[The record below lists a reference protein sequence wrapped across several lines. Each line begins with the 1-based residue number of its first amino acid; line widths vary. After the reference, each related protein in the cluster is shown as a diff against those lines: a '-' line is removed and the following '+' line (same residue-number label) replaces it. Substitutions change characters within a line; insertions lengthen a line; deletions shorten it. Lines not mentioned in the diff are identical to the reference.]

1 MIGMSRYTSLSTT
14 HCMKTSKY
22 LPVIIFVSAIFG
34 LLDPQAP
41 AWGLNLPRP
50 SVSHAVGKLSPS
62 DRYLA
67 QAPEINKPESTDRK
81 TELSLPSG
89 IGVSR
94 SNSDK
99 SLLTVTGSIENSS
112 DRPHYVYYIV
122 AKLIVNDTAIKQT
135 IIPINSDIEP
145 GASKSFTH
153 EVSTNAKDSK
163 VPAVVVVKYEYR

>member
-1 MIGMSRYTSLSTT
+1 MIGMSRYTSLSIT

-22 LPVIIFVSAIFG
+22 LPVIIFVSAICG
-34 LLDPQAP
+34 LLDVQSP
-41 AWGLNLPRP
+41 AWGLNLPQP
-50 SVSHAVGKLSPS
+50 LVNAVGKLPLGN
-62 DRYLA
+62 RHLA
-67 QAPEINKPESTDRK
+67 QTPETNKSESTDRK

-94 SNSDK
+94 SSSDK

-112 DRPHYVYYIV
+112 DRAHFVYYIV

-153 EVSTNAKDSK
+153 EVSTNTKDSK
-163 VPAVVVVKYEYR
+163 VPAAVVVKYEYR